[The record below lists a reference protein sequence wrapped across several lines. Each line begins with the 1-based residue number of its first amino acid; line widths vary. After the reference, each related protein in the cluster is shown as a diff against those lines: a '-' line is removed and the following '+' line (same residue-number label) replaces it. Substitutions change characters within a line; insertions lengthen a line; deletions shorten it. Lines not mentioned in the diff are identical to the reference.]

1 MVLTLRPEEA
11 GMNSRS
17 APWARCPLL
26 ATARPMT
33 RAIVCAWVPFL
44 VGVRFMRYSQY
55 PSGAL

>member
-26 ATARPMT
+26 T